1 MRNGIKTSGFGLFR
15 SVALLICVIC
25 AICGLSFGQ
34 TATFYVPNTTQ
45 VIPFSLTAAAAPA
58 ALDYGPVT
66 VGASSGTQTLTLTN
80 NGSANL
86 SSISLSFSGG
96 NTGDFSQTTSPSTN
110 CGTPLAAGAS
120 CTITI
125 TFTPTAAGVRT
136 TALSVAS
143 NITTEY
149 IGMTGTGVA
158 NQPNG
163 NNVAQPMIAAAAT
176 LSPTCAQSGSL
187 ILMGATTG
195 EVVTLPAT
203 SAGNV
208 GCWFEFVVTVSNTS
222 NYNEIRT
229 ASSSNFLLGSV
240 QHSATGIA
248 ALTFWADG
256 SSIQAIKMDGAH
268 LGGLIGSNFIVTEV
282 SSTVW
287 AISGTNEGTATMTTA
302 FNATP

>member
-1 MRNGIKTSGFGLFR
+1 MTQFRNGLKRLLFA
-15 SVALLICVIC
+15 VCAIC
-25 AICGLSFGQ
+25 AICGMSWAQ
-34 TATFYVPNTTQ
+34 TATFYVPNTSQ
-45 VIPFSLTAAAAPA
+45 VIPFSLTAAAAPL
-58 ALDYGPVT
+58 ALQFGPVA

-80 NGSANL
+80 NGTASL

-96 NTGDFSQTTSPSTN
+96 NSGDFSQTTTPATN
-110 CGTPLAAGAS
+110 CGTPLTAGSS

-143 NITTEY
+143 NLTTEY
-149 IGMTGTGVA
+149 IGVTGTGVS

-163 NNVAQPMIAAAAT
+163 NNVAQPVIAAAAT

-187 ILMGATTG
+187 ILMGQATG
-195 EVVTLPAT
+195 EVVTLPAA

-208 GCWFEFVVTVSNTS
+208 GCWFEFVITTTNTS

-229 ASSSNFLLGSV
+229 NSSSNFLLGSV

-256 SSIQAIKMDGAH
+256 STIQAIKMDGAH